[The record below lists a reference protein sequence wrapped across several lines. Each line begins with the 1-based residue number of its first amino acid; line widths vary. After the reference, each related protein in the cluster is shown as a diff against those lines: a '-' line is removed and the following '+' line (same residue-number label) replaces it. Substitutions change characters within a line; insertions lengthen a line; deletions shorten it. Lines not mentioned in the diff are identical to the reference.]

1 MNWLL
6 KSYYLGGC
14 AVTELNRDLLASS
27 LLVVLTPLS
36 VVVIRLI
43 NMRISTL
50 HQDDTIR
57 LIVENL
63 DKLALLLLN
72 DEVFQK

>member
-1 MNWLL
+1 M
-6 KSYYLGGC
+6 
-14 AVTELNRDLLASS
+14 VTELNRDLLASS
-27 LLVVLTPLS
+27 LLVVLIPLS

-43 NMRISTL
+43 VMRILTF
-50 HQDDTIR
+50 HQDNTIR

-72 DEVFQK
+72 NEVFQK

>member
-1 MNWLL
+1 M
-6 KSYYLGGC
+6 
-14 AVTELNRDLLASS
+14 VTELNRDLLASS
-27 LLVVLTPLS
+27 LLVVLIPLF

-43 NMRISTL
+43 VMRIL
-50 HQDDTIR
+50 IFHQDDTIR

-72 DEVFQK
+72 NEVFQK

>member
-1 MNWLL
+1 M
-6 KSYYLGGC
+6 
-14 AVTELNRDLLASS
+14 VTELNRDLLASS
-27 LLVVLTPLS
+27 LLVVLNPLS

-43 NMRISTL
+43 VMRILTF
-50 HQDDTIR
+50 HQDDAIR

-72 DEVFQK
+72 NEVFQK

>member
-6 KSYYLGGC
+6 KSYYLGGSV
-14 AVTELNRDLLASS
+14 VTELNCDLLASS
-27 LLVVLTPLS
+27 LLVVLTPLT

-43 NMRISTL
+43 DMRISTL
-50 HQDDTIR
+50 HQDYTIR

-72 DEVFQK
+72 NEVFQK